1 MEALVV
7 PTGSGAA
14 GTPAHAA
21 RLARME
27 LIQNPATATTQLLQV
42 EEKTARGAA
51 LAAVIAALTV
61 RTALLVRTHL
71 IMVRIP
77 LPLIQIFRE

>member
-42 EEKTARGAA
+42 EEKTARGTDMT
-51 LAAVIAALTV
+51 AVIAALTV
-61 RTALLVRTHL
+61 RTALPVITHL
-71 IMVRIP
+71 IMLRIL